1 LSVFSFGKMKKG
13 EKRRKGKRTDDAPTG
28 SPRCSGRSGV
38 NACAEDAETR
48 REKKTR
54 GKKRRGRR

>member
-1 LSVFSFGKMKKG
+1 MKKG

-38 NACAEDAETR
+38 NAGAEDAETR